1 MYKRAIGF
9 IITLVLLHS
18 VSALSTTLQESYAQ
32 GETMLVEIT
41 GSILESLGSS
51 DVEFL
56 RGHVQVG
63 SFEYDLKRLG
73 DRYFLYALTPFTP
86 NNYTLVIHNVATF
99 INGQNQRVDIIQN
112 FTVTNE
118 TAPYTLKPGFI
129 ITESAFDLSLTLNRD
144 VPEEIIL
151 SEGTNRSVLL
161 RPGNNNVRMSLDSFP
176 QGLHIISVGTYTF
189 PLYNIRAQNASVV
202 FEPRILE
209 ILPLRIE
216 ERFVRAQSP
225 KVVTFIITNRAD
237 RQLEDFE
244 FDYNKDRYKLS
255 PSSLRRLKVNETVTF
270 NVTVLGNESRMNES
284 FHITVDDE
292 TFEVPFDI
300 SLTDEIP
307 PSISRPSPGNATGY
321 YCNEVNGNMCLATQQ
336 CSGESVSTLD
346 GNCCRGTCIEAPKK
360 SSLSWIGYLIGGIVL
375 VIGAIIAV
383 RYFKARKSST
393 ENPLSKQLK
402 KLEKPF

>member
-1 MYKRAIGF
+1 MYKRVIGL
-9 IITLVLLHS
+9 ILTLIFLHS
-18 VSALSTTLQESYAQ
+18 VSALSTTLEETYTQ

-41 GSILESLGSS
+41 GSILEPLGSS

-73 DRYFLYALTPFTP
+73 DRYFLYAVTPFAP
-86 NNYTLVIHNVATF
+86 NNYTIVIHNVATF
-99 INGQNQRVDIIQN
+99 INGQNTRVDIVQN

-129 ITESAFDLSLTLNRD
+129 ITDSSFDLSIILNRD
-144 VPEEIIL
+144 VPEEITI
-151 SEGTNRSVLL
+151 SEGTNRSLSL
-161 RPGNNNVRMSLDSFP
+161 HPGNNNVRISLDLFAP
-176 QGLHIISVGTYTF
+176 GLHMISVGAYSF
-189 PLYNIRAQNASVV
+189 PLYNIRSQNATLII
-202 FEPRILE
+202 EPRILE

-216 ERFVRAQSP
+216 ERFVRSQNP
-225 KVVTFIITNRAD
+225 KVVTFIITNRAE
-237 RQLEDFE
+237 RELEDFE
-244 FDYNKDRYKLS
+244 FEYNKNRYKLT
-255 PSSLRRLKVNETVTF
+255 PSSLRRLNVNETVTF
-270 NVTVLGNESRMNES
+270 NVTVLGNESRVNES
-284 FHITVDDE
+284 FSITVNDE
-292 TFEVPFDI
+292 TFDVPFDI

-321 YCNEVNGNMCLATQQ
+321 YCNEVNGNICLATQQ

-346 GNCCRGTCIEAPKK
+346 GNCCRGTCVEAPKA
-360 SSLSWIGYLIGGIVL
+360 SSLAWMGYLIGGIVL

-383 RYFKARKSST
+383 RYFKASRHS